1 MSLAMTAA
9 PFNNDDENNQ
19 NNDFSDSCSLVNM
32 KRKNNNH
39 NKTQKRQNYD
49 FDQEKVN
56 SVLNSIHNTTPD
68 SDCDNL
74 GDYNPSITNSQTNSQ
89 TMENFKPLNP
99 IKPPISAGTE
109 RTKEGFRG
117 GNNYQP
123 ELAPQPLSDENYDLQ
138 SLKAAFM
145 TEEQANDYYRKIMS
159 NNRQNKMTSD
169 NNKNYYNFTQFEPN
183 NLDKDSTNKILLE
196 KLNYM
201 INLLEEQ
208 QDERTNHVTEEVIL
222 YSFLG
227 IFMIFIVDSFARVG
241 KYVR

>member
-9 PFNNDDENNQ
+9 PFNNDNENNQ
-19 NNDFSDSCSLVNM
+19 NSDFSDNYSLVNK

-56 SVLNSIHNTTPD
+56 SVLNSIHNTIAD

-74 GDYNPSITNSQTNSQ
+74 GDYNPNISNSQ

-123 ELAPQPLSDENYDLQ
+123 ELTPQPLSDENYDLQ

-145 TEEQANDYYRKIMS
+145 TEQQANDYYRKIMS
-159 NNRQNKMTSD
+159 NRENKMIGD

-183 NLDKDSTNKILLE
+183 NLDKDSTNKVLLE

-208 QDERTNHVTEEVIL
+208 QDEKTNHVTEEVIL

>member
-9 PFNNDDENNQ
+9 PFNNDNENSQ
-19 NNDFSDSCSLVNM
+19 NNDFSDNYSLVNK
-32 KRKNNNH
+32 KRKNNH

-68 SDCDNL
+68 SDSDNL
-74 GDYNPSITNSQTNSQ
+74 GDYNPNINNSSQ
-89 TMENFKPLNP
+89 GMESFKPLNP

-123 ELAPQPLSDENYDLQ
+123 ELTPQPLTDENYELQ
-138 SLKAAFM
+138 SLKSAFM
-145 TEEQANDYYRKIMS
+145 TEQQANDYYRKIMS
-159 NNRQNKMTSD
+159 NNGQNKISND

-183 NLDKDSTNKILLE
+183 NLDKDSTNKVLLE